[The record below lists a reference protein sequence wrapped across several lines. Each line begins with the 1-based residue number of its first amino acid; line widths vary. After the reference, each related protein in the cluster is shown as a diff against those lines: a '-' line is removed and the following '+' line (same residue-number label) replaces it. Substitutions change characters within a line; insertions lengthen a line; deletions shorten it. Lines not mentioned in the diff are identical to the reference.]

1 MPGADRRGASHSV
14 RSARRAVPARR
25 VGPLLAI
32 AVLALASAAAAPAY
46 AADDPQVIC
55 RISDSRLEEISGI
68 TWSAKHDGVWW
79 AHADS
84 GNGPYIYA
92 LDGTT
97 CDVLARVRI
106 GNIGARDM
114 EAIGT
119 GVDPQGRKVLWLA
132 DIGDNNDVWPEV
144 RLHAILEPSRLVDQ
158 QVEATTYRFT
168 YPDQPHNA
176 EAIVVSPTSAEI
188 WVVTKQLARG
198 AVYRVPLSTSGVATA
213 KRVAQV
219 GGLVT
224 DAAMSPDGSRYVIR
238 DYLAATMHA
247 APVTAASVGAG
258 TPLALPDEPQGEAI
272 SFTRDGSALVVASE
286 RDRRL
291 LLVPI
296 EAAEQSASP
305 TPTDPGATGEPTEPP
320 STPAGTPEPTGSGAP
335 GTSSDGGPGPVRLA
349 LAAAAV
355 LLAAAGAT
363 YAARRLRH

>member
-1 MPGADRRGASHSV
+1 MV
-14 RSARRAVPARR
+14 RAVAAG
-25 VGPLLAI
+25 VLVALPL
-32 AVLALASAAAAPAY
+32 VASAPAY
-46 AADDPQVIC
+46 ADDPQVVC
-55 RISDSRLEEISGI
+55 RISDPRLEEISGI

-79 AHADS
+79 VHADS

-106 GNIGARDM
+106 RNIGARDM

-119 GVDPQGRKVLWLA
+119 GVDPLGRKVLWLA

-144 RLHAILEPSRLVDQ
+144 RLHAILEPSKLVDQ

-176 EAIVVSPTSAEI
+176 EAILVSPTAAEV

-198 AVYRVPLSTSGVATA
+198 GLYRVPLSRSGVATA
-213 KRVAQV
+213 SRVADV
-219 GGLVT
+219 RGLVT
-224 DAAMSPDGSRYVIR
+224 DAAMSPDGTRYVIR
-238 DYLAATMHA
+238 DYFAATLHD
-247 APVTAASVGAG
+247 APVSAASVEAG
-258 TPLALPDEPQGEAI
+258 TPLALPQQPQGEAV
-272 SFTRDGSALVVASE
+272 SFTRDGTALVVASE

-291 LLVPI
+291 LLVPL
-296 EAAEQSASP
+296 ETGEPTVAP
-305 TPTDPGATGEPTEPP
+305 TPTDQPTDEPGSSGATPD
-320 STPAGTPEPTGSGAP
+320 ATGSDEPAASG
-335 GTSSDGGPGPVRLA
+335 DDGPGPVRLA

-355 LLAAAGAT
+355 LLAAARAT

>member
-1 MPGADRRGASHSV
+1 VHGRDLGRPR
-14 RSARRAVPARR
+14 RSAGRALVAAA
-25 VGPLLAI
+25 LTA
-32 AVLALASAAAAPAY
+32 AALAAAALGVLPLTAAAPAY

-79 AHADS
+79 VHADS

-144 RLHAILEPSRLVDQ
+144 RLHAILEPSTLVDQ
-158 QVEATTYRFT
+158 RVKATTYRFT

-176 EAIVVSPTSAEI
+176 EAILVSPTSAEV

-238 DYLAATMHA
+238 DYFSATLHA
-247 APVTAASVGAG
+247 APVSAESIGAG
-258 TPLALPDEPQGEAI
+258 TPLSLPDQPQGEAV
-272 SFTRDGSALVVASE
+272 SFTRDGTSLVVASE

-291 LLVPI
+291 LLVPV
-296 EAAEQSASP
+296 EAAEQSAAP
-305 TPTDPGATGEPTEPP
+305 TPTDPAA
-320 STPAGTPEPTGSGAP
+320 SGTPTDAPSATTAAPEEPDAP
-335 GTSSDGGPGPVRLA
+335 GGASTDDGPGPVRLA

-355 LLAAAGAT
+355 LLAAVGAT

>member
-1 MPGADRRGASHSV
+1 MASRLVTS
-14 RSARRAVPARR
+14 
-25 VGPLLAI
+25 LLA
-32 AVLALASAAAAPAY
+32 AALLTAMTSSFALPAF

-68 TWSAKHDGVWW
+68 TWSAKHDDVWW
-79 AHADS
+79 VHADS

-92 LDGTT
+92 LDGRT

-106 GNIGARDM
+106 ANIGSRDL

-158 QVEATTYRFT
+158 QVRATTYRFT

-176 EAIVVSPTSAEI
+176 EAIIVSPTSAEV

-198 AVYRVPLSTSGVATA
+198 AVYRVPLSSSGVATA

-238 DYLAATMHA
+238 DYFAATLHA
-247 APVTAASVGAG
+247 APVSADSIAAG
-258 TPLALPDEPQGEAI
+258 TPLKLPDQPQGEAV

-286 RDRRL
+286 RDDRL
-291 LLVPI
+291 LRVPI
-296 EAAEQSASP
+296 EETVSP
-305 TPTDPGATGEPTEPP
+305 TPSGSTSSVEP
-320 STPAGTPEPTGSGAP
+320 STSATSPPDAP
-335 GTSSDGGPGPVRLA
+335 GDDGPGVLRIGLA
-349 LAAAAV
+349 VLAV
-355 LLAAAGAT
+355 LLAGVGVVVAS
-363 YAARRLRH
+363 RHLRH